1 MSSATNAADEQ
12 SLRDRGWCALS
23 WCTRADLSKRLL
35 ENNGCQTMKR
45 VAICL
50 LILASG
56 CGGDPPSVPT
66 APPSIPVD
74 AETPEVK
81 DAGTTRPMTMDA
93 GDDPLA
99 PIVVFTAPSQATN
112 PNDDTLVTEASLAV
126 RCKVTRSTA
135 AASSPIDKSAV
146 QITMERPD
154 DATKLIAPAVTAL
167 VDDEYQA
174 TFDLSA
180 FANGPLHF
188 HCTGKDLATKP
199 HTATVALDTMV
210 DLGPKIDFMEPKDK
224 GIYTLKTPVSI
235 RFQVSASK
243 VGSTDVEDEIKQV
256 KLNVGGVDTPVQE
269 SSTTPGLYQTSVN
282 FDDHTKFPVPPTS
295 AQMVV
300 SVTDA
305 RTPTAA
311 TRSSKV
317 DIIIDGDGPKIR
329 VDDPPNRSIV
339 HGVKELRLTVT
350 DPSGIKPGSL
360 VADINSGLL
369 VITQWDGK
377 EPSFSQKFDTRLF
390 GTGLTQLTINITAS
404 DGVGNKATVSH
415 QLRLDN
421 LPPLLSLDPPY
432 IREERMS
439 GPNVYYC
446 SAAFDPVGDL
456 AANDLQRVYS
466 SKRYRALVLDQT
478 NHSVGAQVDYLAGVD
493 PAKVVLYVQPDSS
506 LPLLIDTD
514 QDGVCDDIN
523 SLDLPEKDRPTQLQL
538 LPVNPGGSAWYSKTI
553 DTTNALHMAPRC
565 IADPNGSDTAP
576 NPICRAPATE
586 MFRVVPGPSPTK
598 PSAVYAVNPSN
609 DDGTTGECAGGSW
622 ELVSIAKEGWLC
634 MAARAEDNIGNIGV
648 SAPLRICFDDG
659 ISGNGVPTCN
669 VNEAPSCTAL
679 PPPSAASCTI
689 TAAQR
694 FESGAIWPQ
703 Q

>member
-1 MSSATNAADEQ
+1 
-12 SLRDRGWCALS
+12 
-23 WCTRADLSKRLL
+23 
-35 ENNGCQTMKR
+35 
-45 VAICL
+45 
-50 LILASG
+50 
-56 CGGDPPSVPT
+56 
-66 APPSIPVD
+66 
-74 AETPEVK
+74 
-81 DAGTTRPMTMDA
+81 
-93 GDDPLA
+93 
-99 PIVVFTAPSQATN
+99 VVITAPSQATN

-126 RCKVTRSTA
+126 RCKVTRSTLT
-135 AASSPIDKSAV
+135 ASSPIDKSAV
-146 QITMERPD
+146 QITLERPED
-154 DATKLIAPAVTAL
+154 STKLIAPAVTAL

-188 HCTGKDLATKP
+188 HCTAKDLATKP
-199 HTATVALDTMV
+199 HTATVQLDTLL
-210 DLGPKIDFMEPKDK
+210 DLGPKIDFMEPRDK

-243 VGSTDVEDEIKQV
+243 VGSTDVEDEIKEV

-317 DIIIDGDGPKIR
+317 DIVIDGDGPKIK
-329 VDDPPNRSIV
+329 VDDPPNRKIV
-339 HGVKELRLTVT
+339 HGVQELKLTVT

-369 VITQWDGK
+369 VISQWEGK
-377 EPSFSQKFDTRLF
+377 EPSFSQKFDTRALDSDHK
-390 GTGLTQLTINITAS
+390 LTQLTINITAS

-421 LPPLLSLDPPY
+421 LPPLLELDPPY

-439 GPNVYYC
+439 GANAYC
-446 SAAFDPVGDL
+446 SAAFDPVGDS
-456 AANDLQRVYS
+456 AANEGQRVFS
-466 SKRYRALVLDQT
+466 SKRYRALVIDQT
-478 NHSVGAQVDYLAGVD
+478 NHSAGAAVDYLAGVD
-493 PAKVVLYVQPDSS
+493 PTKVVLYVQPDSS

-538 LPVNPGGSAWYSKTI
+538 LPVNPGGTAWYSKSI
-553 DTTNALHMAPRC
+553 NTTNPLHMATRC
-565 IADPNGSDTAP
+565 IADPGGSDTAP
-576 NPICRAPATE
+576 TPICPSPYTE
-586 MFRVVPGPSPTK
+586 MFRVVPGPSQGK
-598 PSAVYAVNPSN
+598 PAAVYAVNPSN
-609 DDGTTGECAGGSW
+609 DGSSGECAGGSW
-622 ELVSIAKEGWLC
+622 ELASIAKEGWLC
-634 MAARAEDNIGNIGV
+634 MAARAEDTIGNIGV
-648 SAPLRICFDDG
+648 SAPLHICFDDG
-659 ISGNGVPTCN
+659 ISGNGVPTCTD
-669 VNEAPSCTAL
+669 EPPSCTGM
-679 PPPSAASCTI
+679 PSPSGCTI
-689 TAAQR
+689 TPAQH
-694 FESGAIWPQ
+694 FERDAVWTLQP
-703 Q
+703 